1 MRYGLIL
8 DSGKPIAEITDDA
21 RRSAEAGIASAA
33 MSQIFGYD
41 ALTVFAAVGQQVPD
55 LELVSAVIPTYPR
68 HPMVLAAQALTV
80 QAIVGD
86 RLTLG
91 IGLSHKLVIE
101 GVFGYSFDHPARHM
115 DEYLQVLMPLLRGEG
130 ASFQGESVKA
140 GAPPLTIT
148 APAPRVLVAALGETM
163 LGIAG
168 RHTDG
173 TITWMTGPRTIA
185 THTVPVVTAAAEAA
199 GRPAPRVAVSLPV
212 CVTDDVEGARK
223 QANDNFAIYGQLPSY
238 RAMLDREG
246 AAGPG
251 DVAVV
256 GDADAVARQI
266 AVLADGGATD
276 FIAAAYG
283 SADERERTFD
293 LIAELSARSSA
304 GTATP
309 AP

>member
-1 MRYGLIL
+1 VRYGLTI
-8 DSGKPIAEITDDA
+8 DPGQPIAEITADVQRLAD
-21 RRSAEAGIASAA
+21 AGIASAA
-33 MSQIFGYD
+33 LSQIFGYD

-55 LELVSAVIPTYPR
+55 VELVTAVIPTYPR
-68 HPMVLAAQALTV
+68 HPLMLAAQALTV
-80 QAIVGD
+80 QAVVGD

-115 DEYLQVLMPLLRGEG
+115 DEYLHVLMPLLQGEG

-140 GAPPLTIT
+140 GAPPLTID

-168 RHTDG
+168 RLTDG

-185 THTVPVVTAAAEAA
+185 DHTVPVVTAAAETA

-212 CVTDDVEGARK
+212 CVTADVEGARQRADK
-223 QANDNFAIYGQLPSY
+223 AFSIYGQLPSY

-276 FIAAAYG
+276 FVAAPFG
-283 SADERERTFD
+283 SADERDRTFD
-293 LIAELSARSSA
+293 LIASLSAADGPGS
-304 GTATP
+304 
-309 AP
+309 

>member
-1 MRYGLIL
+1 VRYGLTI
-8 DSGKPIAEITDDA
+8 DPGRPIAEVTADVQRIAD
-21 RRSAEAGIASAA
+21 AGIAFAA
-33 MSQIFGYD
+33 LSQIFGYD

-55 LELVSAVIPTYPR
+55 VELVTAVIPTYPR
-68 HPMVLAAQALTV
+68 HPLMLAAQSLTV
-80 QAIVGD
+80 QAVVGD

-91 IGLSHKLVIE
+91 VGLSHKLVIE

-115 DEYLQVLMPLLRGEG
+115 DEYLHVLMPLLQGEG
-130 ASFQGESVKA
+130 VAFQGESVKA
-140 GAPPLTIT
+140 GAPPLTID

-168 RHTDG
+168 RLTDG

-185 THTVPVVTAAAEAA
+185 DHTVPVVTAAAEAA
-199 GRPAPRVAVSLPV
+199 GRPAPRVVVSLPV
-212 CVTDDVEGARK
+212 CVTADVEGAR
-223 QANDNFAIYGQLPSY
+223 QRADDAFSIYGQLPSY

-256 GDADAVARQI
+256 GDADAVARQL

-276 FIAAAYG
+276 FLAAPYG
-283 SADERERTFD
+283 SADERSRTFD
-293 LIAELSARSSA
+293 LIASLAAA
-304 GTATP
+304 GGP
-309 AP
+309 GS